1 MKTLL
6 SLFSL
11 LLLMHYPEAKSQV
24 NHDSVLESK
33 IMDLIL
39 SLPEVKQANAYVVK
53 HSHGKRHLFDYI
65 HMRPDNKDGDYW
77 VKVCEDNGG
86 SYATHFNFIVNGKTF
101 AIKYMDTM
109 TSEEVPLEVIRKDKK
124 RHKILEYH

>member
-6 SLFSL
+6 SLFFL

-24 NHDSVLESK
+24 KRDSVLESK

-39 SLPEVKQANAYVVK
+39 SLPEVKQANAYVIK
-53 HSHGKRHLFDYI
+53 HSHGRRHLFDYI
-65 HMRPDNKDGDYW
+65 HARPDKKYGDYW
-77 VKVCEDNGG
+77 VKVSEDNGAT
-86 SYATHFNFIVNGKTF
+86 YATHFNFFVNGKTF
-101 AIKYMDTM
+101 AIKYMDTIS
-109 TSEEVPLEVIRKDKK
+109 SEEVPLEVIRKDKK